1 GSIEGI
7 ATTHRVVSDI
17 KNASALAL
25 QAGVDMDLGGN
36 AYGKHLEQAV
46 KEGSVSMADIDSAV
60 CRVLRLKFKMGLF
73 ENPYV
78 NPDLAKNQVRNIRH
92 KTLAKEVAKQ
102 SIVLLKNN
110 GILPLSKNLKSISVI
125 GPNADNVYNQL
136 GDYTAPQDTN
146 QVITVLKGIKR
157 AVSPTTIVRYTKGC
171 AFALQSTDDADC

>member
-1 GSIEGI
+1 
-7 ATTHRVVSDI
+7 
-17 KNASALAL
+17 
-25 QAGVDMDLGGN
+25 
-36 AYGKHLEQAV
+36 
-46 KEGSVSMADIDSAV
+46 
-60 CRVLRLKFKMGLF
+60 
-73 ENPYV
+73 
-78 NPDLAKNQVRNIRH
+78 
-92 KTLAKEVAKQ
+92 
-102 SIVLLKNN
+102 LLKNN